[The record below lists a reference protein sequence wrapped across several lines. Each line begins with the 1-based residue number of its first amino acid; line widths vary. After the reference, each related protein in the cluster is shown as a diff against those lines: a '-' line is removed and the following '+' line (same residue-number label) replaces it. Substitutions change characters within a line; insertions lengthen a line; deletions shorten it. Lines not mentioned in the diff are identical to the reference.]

1 MRIKR
6 WTGKRFRSRQ
16 ITMNTIAAIFEKELP
31 VRYHELDSHGNVSPV
46 TLLNYLQDT
55 AGLHATQLGIAVSD
69 LRKLGLT
76 WVLSRIHLVV
86 TRYPRAEE
94 SVVVRT
100 WPAIRRGLFSC
111 REFELTGAGEVPFG
125 RATTSWAVL
134 NIVSRRPVKLE
145 EHLPAYPLCPR
156 RAIDDDFATLPHF
169 PDTST
174 SEYTFRVL
182 RGDLD
187 TNHHVNN
194 AIFAGWALET
204 VPDEIAAG
212 TLTELEI
219 SFRAEVLYGETV
231 LSRCVVTEPGLCLHQ
246 IVNKKDG
253 RELARLRTR
262 WTGKATKSGGKS
274 A

>member
-1 MRIKR
+1 
-6 WTGKRFRSRQ
+6 
-16 ITMNTIAAIFEKELP
+16 MNALVAIFEKELP

-55 AGLHATQLGIAVSD
+55 AGLHATQLGVAVSD

-76 WVLSRIHLVV
+76 WVLSRIHLIV
-86 TRYPRAEE
+86 TRYPRAED

-100 WPAIRRGLFSC
+100 WPATRQGLFSC
-111 REFELTGAGEVPFG
+111 REFELTGAGEVLFG
-125 RATTSWAVL
+125 RATTSWAAL
-134 NIVSRRPVKLE
+134 NIASRRPVKLE
-145 EHLPAYPLCPR
+145 ERLPAYPLLPR

-169 PDTST
+169 PETST
-174 SEYTFRVL
+174 LEYTFRVL
-182 RGDLD
+182 RSDLD

-231 LSRCVVTEPGLCLHQ
+231 LSRCVVTGPGLCLHQ

-262 WTGKATKSGGKS
+262 WICNATQTGEQPA
-274 A
+274 

>member
-1 MRIKR
+1 MRIER
-6 WTGKRFRSRQ
+6 RTGKRSPSRP
-16 ITMNTIAAIFEKELP
+16 ITMNSAAIFEKELP

-46 TLLNYLQDT
+46 NLLNYLQDT
-55 AGLHATQLGIAVSD
+55 AGLHAAQLGVAVSD
-69 LRKLGLT
+69 LHRRGLT
-76 WVLSRIHLVV
+76 WVLSRIHLIV
-86 TRYPRAEE
+86 TQYPRANGL
-94 SVVVRT
+94 VVTRT
-100 WPAIRRGLFSC
+100 WPATRQGLFSC
-111 REFELTGAGEVPFG
+111 REFELNGAGELPFA
-125 RATTSWAVL
+125 RATTSWAAL
-134 NIVSRRPVKLE
+134 NIVSRRPVRLE
-145 EHLPAYPLCPR
+145 EHLPAYPLFPR
-156 RAIDDDFATLPHF
+156 RAVDDDFATLPRF
-169 PDTST
+169 PEAAT

-194 AIFAGWALET
+194 AIYAGWALET

-212 TLTELEI
+212 TLIELEI

-231 LSRCVVTEPGLCLHQ
+231 LSRCVVTGPGLCLHQ

-262 WTGKATKSGGKS
+262 WTGKATQSGGPS